1 MRKASKQTKAR
12 NPWKIAFISLIGL
25 LVVLVAGMFLAVSL
39 SSSTTKLVN
48 QKSTNQSEPISAT
61 INKAQLNQ
69 LSNYYLD
76 KLQKGRPSQY
86 HFEVANEGIVY
97 GSLTLLGS
105 NVDYSLTFDP
115 KVMPNGNIELH
126 ANKLA
131 LGKFPVPISFVL
143 MYVKQNYKLPK
154 WVQLIPKDKTIK
166 LDIIH
171 MNGKNGIN
179 YRARTIDLKGQGKFA
194 FEILLPTTDK
204 ED

>member
-1 MRKASKQTKAR
+1 MRKASKQTKSR
-12 NPWKIAFISLIGL
+12 NLWKIAFISLIGL

-86 HFEVANEGIVY
+86 HFEVANEGIAY

>member
-1 MRKASKQTKAR
+1 MRNASNKSKQR
-12 NPWKIAFISLIGL
+12 NPWKIAFIALISML
-25 LVVLVAGMFLAVSL
+25 IIAAAGVFLAVSL
-39 SSSTTKLVN
+39 SSSINKSVN
-48 QKSTNQSEPISAT
+48 QKSTNTSEPISAT
-61 INKAQLNQ
+61 INKTQLNQ
-69 LSNYYLD
+69 LSNYYLGR
-76 KLQKGRPSQY
+76 LQKGSAAQY
-86 HFEVANEGIVY
+86 HFEVGNEGIVY
-97 GSLTLLGS
+97 GSLKLLGS
-105 NVDYSLTFDP
+105 SVDYSLTFDP

-171 MNGKNGIN
+171 MNGDNGIN
-179 YRARTIDLKGQGKFA
+179 YRARTIDMKGQGKFT
-194 FEILLPTTDK
+194 FDILLPQTDK

>member
-1 MRKASKQTKAR
+1 MRNPDKNHKNR
-12 NPWKIAFISLIGL
+12 NPWKTAFISLIGL
-25 LVVLVAGMFLAVSL
+25 LILFVAGMFLAVSL
-39 SSSTTKLVN
+39 STSASKTVDS
-48 QKSTNQSEPISAT
+48 KSTNTSQPISAT

-69 LSNYYLD
+69 LSTYYLG
-76 KLQKGRPSQY
+76 KLQKDSGNKY
-86 HFEVANEGIVY
+86 HFEVGDEGIVY
-97 GSLTLLGS
+97 GAIRLLGS

-115 KVMPNGNIELH
+115 KVMKNGNIELH

-171 MNGKNGIN
+171 MNGDNGIN
-179 YRARTIDLKGQGKFA
+179 YRARTIDMKGQGKFA
-194 FEILLPTTDK
+194 FDILLPQADK
-204 ED
+204 EN

>member
-1 MRKASKQTKAR
+1 MRKASKQTKSR

-105 NVDYSLTFDP
+105 NVDYSLTFDR

-166 LDIIH
+166 LDIMH

>member
-1 MRKASKQTKAR
+1 MIQNEKSLQADEIPQSLENRLHIVNRPPGCFSCR
-12 NPWKIAFISLIGL
+12 HVFGGFFIVIYNEIG
-25 LVVLVAGMFLAVSL
+25 
-39 SSSTTKLVN
+39 N
-48 QKSTNQSEPISAT
+48 
-61 INKAQLNQ
+61 
-69 LSNYYLD
+69 YLD